1 LEPIGHRQGVC
12 KTPVDGDAL
21 EAFSPVCASLPA
33 SCLLELPDSVLDDIA
48 SWAVQPGASGAL
60 SLTCRAFAQAN
71 LRHAPT
77 FRIQLDRQ
85 RCDQLLTPR
94 VIAVLRARTGKL
106 ALTLEQSLPQGSNQ
120 DANILAHI
128 LDKLGSCAAVEAVKL
143 SSSGAPHHHNAVALA
158 CTPDL
163 AQHLL
168 DSFPGLT
175 ALSLHNY
182 TVTCSHLAGLLPH
195 PQLAMQLQQLD
206 LTGTSIRLAQQPDQ
220 PGAATLATLFRGLRL
235 KRLSLDVGYEDM
247 PSLQPLAQHLTQLHI
262 GEPEA
267 APGDAFTTAVGS
279 LPLLQVLSVSDG
291 FDCIDHQSLSQLL
304 QALPLLHTL
313 QLAETTLWCQQEL
326 DALLA
331 ATQLTSVHLEAICGL
346 TSSRAETPCSWQ
358 RLELTDSID
367 CTSAAYLPLHSLTQP
382 LVLRF
387 LNINTAPGNCSGS
400 CSVAAAVHNLTQAC
414 RVPVKIKCLEL
425 DMTGSCDMGQAMA
438 VLQPL
443 GGCCSGDGSMLSL
456 SHAHVSAKDIALLAP
471 LCQGCSRIGFRGG
484 SLLPSLEFWH
494 QVVQLMPNVTHIT
507 MVCTEGV
514 ATADMWESLQLMAAQ
529 PWARWLDIIVVLSRQ
544 LMSKDSEGGQAR
556 PPLSQFDKA
565 KVTFLDEAELPD
577 VVPQQALLGAFAV
590 LPLLAASTLLSS
602 VDAYS
607 QPAASRGDHCLCYLP
622 CRPLPSACPAVPA
635 MTKRNRH
642 IEEPAADDSALTAP
656 SPACSPPPA
665 ISLLELPESAL
676 DDIASWAVRWGASGA
691 LSLTCRAFAQANLR
705 HAPTF
710 RIQLDRQRCDQLL
723 TPRVIAALRARTGKL
738 ALTLEQSL
746 PQGSN
751 QDANILAHILD
762 KLGSCAAVEAV
773 KLSRS
778 GAPHHH
784 NAVVLA
790 CTPDLAQRLL
800 DSFPGLTAIA
810 VHKYTIFCSHLAG
823 LISHPQLALQLQ
835 QLDLTGTSICQAG
848 QPHQPGAVTLANLFQ
863 GLRLKRLSL
872 DVGHENIS
880 LEPLTMTDNDD
891 ELLPD
896 LRPLAQHLTQL
907 QWRELPYLDIYR
919 SALGLKTL
927 SQLKVLT
934 VCNLNC
940 LWGLIEDLR
949 ALPQLHTLQLAETT
963 LRCTYELDILLAAT
977 QLTSIQLAS
986 VQGLT
991 SSRAS
996 APCSWQRLELTGS
1009 IDCTSAAHLPLH
1021 SLTQPLVLGEL
1032 CCSVDLVTTPEAAAA
1047 LHSLAGA
1054 WKQPPVVRCVQLEM
1068 FGRLEE
1074 EAQAEVEAVPE
1085 GADITPLVQIIL
1097 QQQSSRW
1104 EQLVALLC
1112 KLELRCVDKVVVSNF
1127 LRFSAADVQ
1136 VLAPFC
1142 QACTC
1147 LQFLCSSIWPSLDFW
1162 HELVQCMPSVTH
1174 VLFTPLQDA
1183 PASGAMHESLQLM
1196 AEHSWAR
1203 WLDITISYKHP
1214 EEVAY
1219 WQAQDWSSMG
1229 KCKVHVTLMA

>member
-1 LEPIGHRQGVC
+1 MSKHGR
-12 KTPVDGDAL
+12 
-21 EAFSPVCASLPA
+21 
-33 SCLLELPDSVLDDIA
+33 
-48 SWAVQPGASGAL
+48 
-60 SLTCRAFAQAN
+60 
-71 LRHAPT
+71 
-77 FRIQLDRQ
+77 RI
-85 RCDQLLTPR
+85 
-94 VIAVLRARTGKL
+94 
-106 ALTLEQSLPQGSNQ
+106 E
-120 DANILAHI
+120 
-128 LDKLGSCAAVEAVKL
+128 E
-143 SSSGAPHHHNAVALA
+143 
-158 CTPDL
+158 
-163 AQHLL
+163 
-168 DSFPGLT
+168 
-175 ALSLHNY
+175 
-182 TVTCSHLAGLLPH
+182 
-195 PQLAMQLQQLD
+195 
-206 LTGTSIRLAQQPDQ
+206 
-220 PGAATLATLFRGLRL
+220 PGAADT
-235 KRLSLDVGYEDM
+235 
-247 PSLQPLAQHLTQLHI
+247 
-262 GEPEA
+262 
-267 APGDAFTTAVGS
+267 
-279 LPLLQVLSVSDG
+279 
-291 FDCIDHQSLSQLL
+291 
-304 QALPLLHTL
+304 
-313 QLAETTLWCQQEL
+313 
-326 DALLA
+326 
-331 ATQLTSVHLEAICGL
+331 
-346 TSSRAETPCSWQ
+346 
-358 RLELTDSID
+358 
-367 CTSAAYLPLHSLTQP
+367 
-382 LVLRF
+382 
-387 LNINTAPGNCSGS
+387 
-400 CSVAAAVHNLTQAC
+400 
-414 RVPVKIKCLEL
+414 
-425 DMTGSCDMGQAMA
+425 
-438 VLQPL
+438 
-443 GGCCSGDGSMLSL
+443 
-456 SHAHVSAKDIALLAP
+456 
-471 LCQGCSRIGFRGG
+471 
-484 SLLPSLEFWH
+484 
-494 QVVQLMPNVTHIT
+494 
-507 MVCTEGV
+507 
-514 ATADMWESLQLMAAQ
+514 
-529 PWARWLDIIVVLSRQ
+529 
-544 LMSKDSEGGQAR
+544 
-556 PPLSQFDKA
+556 
-565 KVTFLDEAELPD
+565 
-577 VVPQQALLGAFAV
+577 
-590 LPLLAASTLLSS
+590 
-602 VDAYS
+602 
-607 QPAASRGDHCLCYLP
+607 
-622 CRPLPSACPAVPA
+622 
-635 MTKRNRH
+635 
-642 IEEPAADDSALTAP
+642 ALTAP
-656 SPACSPPPA
+656 LPACSPPPA
-665 ISLLELPESAL
+665 ISLLELPDSVL

-723 TPRVIAALRARTGKL
+723 TPCVIAALRARTGKL

-773 KLSRS
+773 KLTRS

-784 NAVVLA
+784 NAVALA
-790 CTPDLAQRLL
+790 CTPGLAQRLL

-810 VHKYTIFCSHLAG
+810 LHKYTISCSHLAG

-880 LEPLTMTDNDD
+880 LEPWTMTDNGD

-919 SALGLKTL
+919 SALGLRTL

-934 VCNLNC
+934 VCNPNC
-940 LWGLIEDLR
+940 LWGLIGDLR

-963 LRCTYELDILLAAT
+963 LRCTHELDILLAAT

-1032 CCSVDLVTTPEAAAA
+1032 CCSVDLVTTPEAAAT

-1054 WKQPPVVRCVQLEM
+1054 WKQLPVVRCVQLDM

-1074 EAQAEVEAVPE
+1074 EAKAQVEAAPE
-1085 GADITPLVQIIL
+1085 EADITPLVRIIL

-1112 KLELRCVDKVVVSNF
+1112 TLDLRCVDKVVVSNF

-1147 LQFLCSSIWPSLDFW
+1147 LQFLCSTIWPSLEFW

-1174 VLFTPLQDA
+1174 VLFTPLQES
-1183 PASGAMHESLQLM
+1183 ASVAMHEAVQLM
-1196 AEHSWAR
+1196 AEQPWAR

-1214 EEVAY
+1214 EEVTY